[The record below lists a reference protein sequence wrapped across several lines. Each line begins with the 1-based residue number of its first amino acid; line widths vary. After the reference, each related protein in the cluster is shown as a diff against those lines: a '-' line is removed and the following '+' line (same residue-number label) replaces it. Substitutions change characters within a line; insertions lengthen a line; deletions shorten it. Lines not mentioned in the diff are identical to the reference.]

1 VEILLW
7 LLPAAVITGLAMAW
21 AAWIGRERPERE
33 RTPAEQERFAEAI
46 LRPLPPAARSSA
58 RVRQRAR
65 ERSTGVA
72 VRRTPPADADPTRRS
87 A

>member
-1 VEILLW
+1 MEILLW
-7 LLPAAVITGLAMAW
+7 LLPAALITGLAMVW
-21 AAWIGRERPERE
+21 AGWVGRERPERE

-46 LRPLPPAARSSA
+46 LRPLPQAARNRPRS
-58 RVRQRAR
+58 R

-72 VRRTPPADADPTRRS
+72 VRRASDSTRRS

>member
-21 AAWIGRERPERE
+21 AGWAGRLRPERE

-46 LRPLPPAARSSA
+46 LRPLPPAAGSRPSP
-58 RVRQRAR
+58 RV
-65 ERSTGVA
+65 RSTGVA
-72 VRRTPPADADPTRRS
+72 VRRSGDPTRRS

>member
-7 LLPAAVITGLAMAW
+7 LLPAAVTTGLAMAW
-21 AAWIGRERPERE
+21 AGWVGRERPERE
-33 RTPAEQERFAEAI
+33 RTPAEKERFAEAI
-46 LRPLPPAARSSA
+46 LRPLPPAARN
-58 RVRQRAR
+58 RPRPR

-72 VRRTPPADADPTRRS
+72 VRRGAGSNWDDPTRRS

>member
-7 LLPAAVITGLAMAW
+7 LLPAALVTGLAMGW
-21 AAWIGRERPERE
+21 AGWVGRDRPERA
-33 RTPAEQERFAEAI
+33 RTEAEQERFAEAI
-46 LRPLPPAARSSA
+46 LRPLPPAARN
-58 RVRQRAR
+58 RPRPR

-72 VRRTPPADADPTRRS
+72 VRRTAGDPTRRS

>member
-1 VEILLW
+1 MEILLW
-7 LLPAAVITGLAMAW
+7 LLPAAVITGLAMSW
-21 AAWIGRERPERE
+21 AAWVGRERPERE

-46 LRPLPPAARSSA
+46 LRPLPPATRN
-58 RVRQRAR
+58 RPRAR

-72 VRRTPPADADPTRRS
+72 VRRTTGDPTRRT

>member
-7 LLPAAVITGLAMAW
+7 LLPAALVTGLAMAW
-21 AAWIGRERPERE
+21 AGWIGRERPERE
-33 RTPAEQERFAEAI
+33 RTPAEQDRFAEAI
-46 LRPLPPAARSSA
+46 LRPLPPEARRRARS
-58 RVRQRAR
+58 R

-72 VRRTPPADADPTRRS
+72 VRRSGDPTRRS